1 MFSHRIWIVYVVRLV
16 CGLMSFDLPLISPA
30 DEPGYRSLFNQK
42 DLSGWEG
49 DTTLWKVEDQAL
61 VGDSAGIKQN
71 QFLCTKAEFG
81 DFELKLEFR
90 VKDGAG
96 NTGVQ
101 FRTQKIPNT
110 TEVSGYQADIGE
122 KYWGCLYDESR
133 RNQVL
138 AQAPPELENVLKKGD
153 WNEYTIRAEGDQI
166 TLKINGLTT
175 VDYKERHAEIP
186 RSGIIALQVHS
197 GGPMRVDFRNIR
209 LKPLGK

>member
-30 DEPGYRSLFNQK
+30 DEPGYRSLFNQN
-42 DLSGWEG
+42 DLSGGEG

-175 VDYKERHAEIP
+175 VDYKERNAEIP

>member
-175 VDYKERHAEIP
+175 VDYKERNAEIP

>member
-1 MFSHRIWIVYVVRLV
+1 MFSHRIWIVYVLRLV

-175 VDYKERHAEIP
+175 VDYKERNAEIP

-209 LKPLGK
+209 LTPLGK

>member
-1 MFSHRIWIVYVVRLV
+1 
-16 CGLMSFDLPLISPA
+16 MSFDLPLISPA

-175 VDYKERHAEIP
+175 VDYKERNAEIP

>member
-1 MFSHRIWIVYVVRLV
+1 MFSHRIWIVYVLRLV

-166 TLKINGLTT
+166 TLKINGRTT
-175 VDYKERHAEIP
+175 VDYKERNAEIP

>member
-1 MFSHRIWIVYVVRLV
+1 MFSHRIWIVYVLRLV
-16 CGLMSFDLPLISPA
+16 CGLMSFDSPLISPA

-61 VGDSAGIKQN
+61 VGDSAGIKLN

-175 VDYKERHAEIP
+175 VDYRERNAEIP

>member
-1 MFSHRIWIVYVVRLV
+1 
-16 CGLMSFDLPLISPA
+16 MSFDSPLISPA

-175 VDYKERHAEIP
+175 VDYKERNAEIP

>member
-1 MFSHRIWIVYVVRLV
+1 MFSHRIWIVYVLRLV

-175 VDYKERHAEIP
+175 VDYKERNAEIP

>member
-1 MFSHRIWIVYVVRLV
+1 MFSHRIWIVYVLRLV

-166 TLKINGLTT
+166 TLKINGQTT
-175 VDYKERHAEIP
+175 VDYKERNAEIP

>member
-175 VDYKERHAEIP
+175 VDYK
-186 RSGIIALQVHS
+186 
-197 GGPMRVDFRNIR
+197 
-209 LKPLGK
+209 